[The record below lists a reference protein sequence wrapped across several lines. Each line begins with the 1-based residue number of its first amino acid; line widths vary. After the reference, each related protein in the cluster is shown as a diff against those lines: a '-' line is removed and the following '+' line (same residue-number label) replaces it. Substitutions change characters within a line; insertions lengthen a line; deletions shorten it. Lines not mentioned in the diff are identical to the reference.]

1 MIEEP
6 ESQPCRAAVSPGGGT
21 ARMEMLRGWGG
32 GGAHPEP
39 GGLGVVVVPPPTLL
53 DPPIK
58 MERSDSL
65 GQFQEKEEK
74 SRIFFL
80 GNPLCKIFSHR
91 GRGKKK
97 KKGTKPTFYLER
109 RGKNEHIFPPF
120 VNKQLSGHPLSCVPM
135 AFLHEQ
141 SLGRLLFLC
150 RVPSF
155 TALIS
160 HLSVH
165 SLKKLHFMPYIIL
178 IVSSLQR
185 FSLQKQ
191 TQQQCNGW
199 RCPWRSKDRSWPLQV
214 SIC

>member
-1 MIEEP
+1 
-6 ESQPCRAAVSPGGGT
+6 
-21 ARMEMLRGWGG
+21 
-32 GGAHPEP
+32 
-39 GGLGVVVVPPPTLL
+39 
-53 DPPIK
+53 

-91 GRGKKK
+91 GRGEKK
-97 KKGTKPTFYLER
+97 KKGTKPAFYLER